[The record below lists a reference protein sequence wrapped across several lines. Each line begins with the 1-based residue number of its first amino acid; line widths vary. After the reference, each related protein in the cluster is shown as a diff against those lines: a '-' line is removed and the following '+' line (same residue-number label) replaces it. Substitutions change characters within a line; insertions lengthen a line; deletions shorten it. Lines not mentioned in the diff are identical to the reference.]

1 MGNFHNIWIHQ
12 HPFLSSCV
20 QYGYCN
26 PLETK
31 PLLLTPHSLLLLT
44 PLLRDGPFC
53 QLLQECLTSAS
64 LFKLIYFEI
73 YLCLLAQCGVSLH
86 TSEPSIGDVLP
97 DVKGLRGNFEGGEND
112 TRQKACYMKSHNAE
126 ILSFSKA

>member
-1 MGNFHNIWIHQ
+1 MLGVTFQNLCGKQKGHK
-12 HPFLSSCV
+12 SMSV
-20 QYGYCN
+20 
-26 PLETK
+26 
-31 PLLLTPHSLLLLT
+31 
-44 PLLRDGPFC
+44 
-53 QLLQECLTSAS
+53 AS
-64 LFKLIYFEI
+64 PTIIYFEI